1 MPVEGEKYGAAFKAR
16 VVLEALKAK
25 ETDSSIAKAYGVH
38 PVTLSRWKQQLQ
50 RDAST
55 IFGESDAIL
64 SLREE
69 LKSARSL
76 AKSNQRLV
84 ESYQKVCQALDIET
98 KIQLARELKEEL
110 GLNRVLAMLD
120 LAKSTYYYH
129 ADSDSEAESE
139 EE

>member
-1 MPVEGEKYGAAFKAR
+1 MPMEDEKYGAAFKAR

-50 RDAST
+50 KDASA
-55 IFGESDAIL
+55 IFGESDVL
-64 SLREE
+64 VSLRDE
-69 LKSARSL
+69 LKSTKAETKKL
-76 AKSNQRLV
+76 EKTV
-84 ESYQKVCQALDIET
+84 EAYTKLCTALDIDS
-98 KIQLARELKEEL
+98 KIRLARQLKDEL
-110 GLNRVLAMLD
+110 GLNRVLSLLD

-129 ADSDSEAESE
+129 AESE